1 MQIYPAIDLRGG
13 RVVRLL
19 QGDYAQETAY
29 QNDPIALAEHYQAQ
43 GADWLHVVDLDA
55 AKSIASPNLAI
66 VAEIAKRT
74 NLRIQF
80 GGGVRE
86 TQDVEQRLALG
97 CQRVVV
103 GSMAVRAPEQ
113 VFAWKDQFGAEAICL
128 ALDCKSDST
137 GVYRVHI
144 AGWQEQA
151 SAELFEC
158 VQRFADAGFVHALI
172 TDIARD
178 GMLNGPNTALYAQL
192 RAREPR
198 LLVQASG
205 GVSSLA
211 DLKQLRA
218 DKVNGVIIGKA
229 LLEGRFALS
238 EALDA

>member
-55 AKSIASPNLAI
+55 AKSIATPNLAI

-74 NLRIQF
+74 NLRMQF

-113 VFAWKDQFGAEAICL
+113 VCAWKDQFGAEAICL
-128 ALDCKSDST
+128 ALDCKADSAGT
-137 GVYRVHI
+137 YRVHI

-178 GMLNGPNTALYAQL
+178 GMLNGPNTALYADL
-192 RAREPR
+192 RAREPG

-211 DLKQLRA
+211 DLQQLRA
-218 DKVNGVIIGKA
+218 HSIPGVIIGKA

-238 EALDA
+238 EALNA